1 MRLIATDVQR
11 GRCVCVCLL
20 SPTKADEPIVMPFGL
35 WPRVGPMKHV
45 LGVSRIPQKRGKF
58 GSISRPIMKYRNI
71 RRESVIR

>member
-45 LGVSRIPQKRGKF
+45 LGVSRPDPAEKGQIWQHLQAHYEVQEYPA
-58 GSISRPIMKYRNI
+58 
-71 RRESVIR
+71 